1 MDRQGVPLK
10 QQEDFFKHLTDTLSD
25 VKTDVK
31 NSDPPRKMTMQEYED
46 SSELQ
51 RAVKIARERADK
63 EAFEDKMSFRQA
75 QARNPIKP
83 KPRKKRGRKPR

>member
-25 VKTDVK
+25 VK

-46 SSELQ
+46 SPERQ

-83 KPRKKRGRKPR
+83 KPRKKRKRGRKPR